1 MRTLYSAHKW
11 RRDDVDWGDRGV
23 RGRLVGYIYTTERDI
38 DLSYNYYGFYFLYY
52 NDRIV
57 YTSNSWERYDSRYA
71 CIYDILKDHTKRK
84 KIEWNMFS
92 FLVIKTQDGK
102 FNGYD
107 MLYFASAILN
117 LIKDNYEA
125 YTRIYKGYDI
135 VKLAQLPKK

>member
-1 MRTLYSAHKW
+1 MGTFYFAHKW
-11 RRDDVDWGDRGV
+11 RRDDVDWGGRGV

-71 CIYDILKDHTKRK
+71 RIYNILKDHTKLK
-84 KIEWNMFS
+84 KPAWNMFS

-102 FNGYD
+102 FDKYD
-107 MLYFASAILN
+107 MIYFASAISN
-117 LIKDNYEA
+117 LVKNNYEA
-125 YTRIYKGYDI
+125 YTRMYKYYDI
-135 VKLAQLPKK
+135 VKLDQLPKK